1 MHYQLSIIP
10 ILSRLSQNISY
21 IASSEHYKKLEPF
34 EPEYIYIYIV
44 YNKPETPNTK
54 EPELRV
60 FGLKNFRA
68 LASGSKFT
76 RRRAREREKESL
88 GVFGFRGSRLFLWFR
103 AQGFRECLGF
113 GVRGSFCGSGLK
125 VLGLYGFW
133 ALRVFSGEGERC
145 NCETAFCS
153 GASES
158 SPPLSRAR

>member
-44 YNKPETPNTK
+44 YNKPETPITK
-54 EPELRV
+54 EPELRI

-76 RRRAREREKESL
+76 RRRAREREKEREFGSVRVS
-88 GVFGFRGSRLFLWFR
+88 GFAVFFAVSGSRF
-103 AQGFRECLGF
+103 
-113 GVRGSFCGSGLK
+113 
-125 VLGLYGFW
+125 
-133 ALRVFSGEGERC
+133 
-145 NCETAFCS
+145 
-153 GASES
+153 
-158 SPPLSRAR
+158 